1 MGWPDLDENTHC
13 DYSERVNCMGWG
25 EQLEA
30 IAGVQA
36 KGGGALDEG
45 SCMRGRGKYLN
56 AGYILMTG
64 PMRFA
69 DEVYVGSERKKAHSR
84 VILVFRP
91 KQLTK
96 RRKRKCR
103 MVERNQEFFLDV

>member
-1 MGWPDLDENTHC
+1 M
-13 DYSERVNCMGWG
+13 
-25 EQLEA
+25 
-30 IAGVQA
+30 I
-36 KGGGALDEG
+36 
-45 SCMRGRGKYLN
+45 
-56 AGYILMTG
+56 TG
-64 PMRFA
+64 PIGFA
-69 DEVYVGSERKKAHSR
+69 DELYGESERKKAHSR